1 MDEYEQDSTASDATR
16 DAKGR
21 FVAGH
26 PKLPG
31 GGRPKGSRTFI
42 REAMCSDAAMEAFR
56 VELAR
61 RMERAAKG
69 KRRDAAWLLAVLSR
83 GP

>member
-1 MDEYEQDSTASDATR
+1 MEEQFDNEPEAIR
-16 DAKGR
+16 DKKGR
-21 FVAGH
+21 FVPGH
-26 PKLPG
+26 RKLPG

>member
-1 MDEYEQDSTASDATR
+1 MEEDEQFDNEPEAIR
-16 DAKGR
+16 DKKGR
-21 FVAGH
+21 FVEGH
-26 PKLPG
+26 KKLPG

>member
-1 MDEYEQDSTASDATR
+1 MDEDEQFDNEPDALR
-16 DAKGR
+16 DRKGR

-61 RMERAAKG
+61 RMDRAAQG

>member
-1 MDEYEQDSTASDATR
+1 MDEDEQFGTTPEAIR
-16 DAKGR
+16 DKKGR
-21 FVAGH
+21 FVPGH
-26 PKLPG
+26 RKLPG